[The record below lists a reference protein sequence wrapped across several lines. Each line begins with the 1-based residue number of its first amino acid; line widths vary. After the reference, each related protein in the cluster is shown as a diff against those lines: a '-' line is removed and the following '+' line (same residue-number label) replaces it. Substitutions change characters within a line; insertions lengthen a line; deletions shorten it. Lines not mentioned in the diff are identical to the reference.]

1 MRSKAVVSAGN
12 KKTGRPEESR
22 LPVWVPLIL
31 PKPIQSNFVQYK
43 WGEMDSKNGLM
54 TITQALVETDRQM
67 LSENFEAVV
76 RAHQQRIFR
85 ILMMLLRDQDE
96 ADALTQECFLRAY
109 SRRAGFRGESAV
121 GTWLVRIAV
130 NLARDQ
136 LKSRRSAF
144 WRRLLRGKGLEA
156 QTVAD
161 VRRSP
166 EDAVA
171 ARERAAAIWTIV
183 ERLPVQQRT
192 VFTLRF
198 AEEMQIGEI
207 AQAMKL
213 REGTVKAHLSS
224 AVQAVRKEMR
234 D

>member
-1 MRSKAVVSAGN
+1 MA
-12 KKTGRPEESR
+12 
-22 LPVWVPLIL
+22 
-31 PKPIQSNFVQYK
+31 
-43 WGEMDSKNGLM
+43 
-54 TITQALVETDRQM
+54 ITQALVETDRRM
-67 LSENFEAVV
+67 LSEDFEAVV
-76 RAHQQRIFR
+76 HTHQQRIFR
-85 ILMMLLRDQDE
+85 ILMMLLRDPDE

-109 SRRAGFRGESAV
+109 ARRAGFRGEAAV

-130 NLARDQ
+130 NLAQDQ
-136 LKSRRSAF
+136 LKSRRNAF
-144 WRRLLRGKGLEA
+144 WRRLLRGKELEE

-161 VRRSP
+161 GRRSP
-166 EDAVA
+166 EDAFV
-171 ARERAAAIWTIV
+171 ARERAATLWAVV
-183 ERLPVQQRT
+183 ERLPVRQRT

-234 D
+234 DD